1 MAYRISMDEL
11 GIAGDNRVFEAAAP
25 GDVWRMV
32 ADHLKQTRGINLPD
46 VDDVFDAKG
55 GILPVRIDSSVITG
69 QAGMNTAA
77 GVVTNRIE
85 GNDEGDRGVNLIVTR
100 LLEKLRMGTSG
111 PGGETLPPDGGRPL
125 VP

>member
-1 MAYRISMDEL
+1 MAYRISIDEL
-11 GIAGDNRVFEAAAP
+11 GIAGDNSVFEADAP

-32 ADHLKQTRGINLPD
+32 ADHLKQTRGIKLPD

-69 QAGMNTAA
+69 QAGTTTAA
-77 GVVTNRIE
+77 GVVANRIE
-85 GNDEGDRGVNLIVTR
+85 GDGEDDRGANLIATR
-100 LLEKLRMGTSG
+100 LIEKLRMGTSG
-111 PGGETLPPDGGRPL
+111 PGGVTLPPGGGPSL